1 MIADLGRP
9 NLRVWLPFFA
19 VSTSV
24 LGALALHAGTAIAKP
39 GESMEKLAG
48 AVWVEG
54 PGYDVSYGGNYEKCV
69 ARCLGTAKCV
79 MIEYYRPELKCNLHT
94 SLRPRKSGGSS
105 YVAIRK
111 TSTGVAVSDA
121 KAEPQLLEPP
131 KQVTRASVKPENR
144 EGRAVRDGRENRDPR
159 S

>member
-1 MIADLGRP
+1 MIANHGRAMP
-9 NLRVWLPFFA
+9 RVWRPIA
-19 VSTSV
+19 VSTLV
-24 LGALALHAGTAIAKP
+24 LGALALHAGTATAKP

-48 AVWVEG
+48 VVWVEG
-54 PGYDVSYGGNYEKCV
+54 PGYDVTYGGNYEKCV
-69 ARCLGTAKCV
+69 ARCLGVSKCV
-79 MIEYYRPELKCNLHT
+79 MIEYYRPELKCNLHS

-111 TSTGVAVSDA
+111 TSTATAISDA

-131 KQVTRASVKPENR
+131 KQVTRASAKRDSR
-144 EGRAVRDGRENRDPR
+144 EGRAARDARENRDPR